1 MKDFTQSFLDS
12 IQEHQ
17 LTILENSENV
27 KCFKMAKPHTI
38 AMSFTVIYADN
49 KVIITGDMGH
59 YVFGY
64 LSNPYDFFLSES
76 TLNASYI
83 AQKVISQDTVRPVQK
98 YDSVVA
104 EQEIRRAIHE
114 YADFD
119 LSKELYESLENLD
132 FESEHEVEHW
142 LYSLEDKARDV
153 FDEVSM
159 SDFTV
164 LSDNFSWCIQA
175 IAWATRE
182 FDKVV
187 NND

>member
-1 MKDFTQSFLDS
+1 MKYFTHSFLNS
-12 IQEHQ
+12 IQKHQ
-17 LTILENSENV
+17 LTIIENTEYV
-27 KCFKMAKPHTI
+27 KCFKMAIPSTHS
-38 AMSFTVIYADN
+38 MSFTVIYADN
-49 KVIITGDMGH
+49 KAIITGDMGH
-59 YVFGY
+59 YVFGR
-64 LSNPYDFFLSES
+64 LLNPYNFFLSEN
-76 TLNASYI
+76 TLKASYLTE
-83 AQKVISQDTVRPVQK
+83 KVISQDTVYPVQK
-98 YDSVVA
+98 YNSDVA

-119 LSKELYESLENLD
+119 LSKELYESLENID

-153 FDEVSM
+153 FDEVNM

-182 FDKVV
+182 FDKMV
-187 NND
+187 NDE